1 LTVASYASLAQ
12 LHALGVNA
20 EALAHVAEADQQ
32 EALEAASCL
41 VDTYLWKLNPPL
53 AVFTGEISEAVA
65 VIAAYTIMSSRGFD
79 PEHDDS
85 KNLRLRYLDKIRWLE
100 SLDGGA
106 KLPGAVGQGSGSTA
120 MLGPRVSAAPLRGW
134 DRGWRGRRPS

>member
-1 LTVASYASLAQ
+1 MSSYATLAQ
-12 LHALGVNA
+12 LYALGVNA
-20 EALAHVAEADQQ
+20 EALAQVAKPDQD
-32 EALEAASCL
+32 EALEAASRL

-53 AVFTGEISEAVA
+53 AVFTGEITEAAA

-85 KNLRLRYLDKIRWLE
+85 KNMRLRYLDKIRWLE

-106 KLPGAVGQGSGSTA
+106 KLPGAVGQGSGSTG
-120 MLGPRVSAAPLRGW
+120 MLGPKVSAAPLRGW